1 MMHERM
7 QEKQRARIS
16 GLSGS
21 DFGFDSDPAME
32 KWPSRALAAGRVCVC
47 NSHSHSFD
55 VQVQDGERRLW

>member
-1 MMHERM
+1 MHERM

-32 KWPSRALAAGRVCVC
+32 K
-47 NSHSHSFD
+47 
-55 VQVQDGERRLW
+55 